1 MLISMLEKVNWFHL
15 TSVITLALLKMEM
28 EMENVKLD
36 GLFCGLN
43 FSFKSDWSSYII
55 SVGKSTSEKIGALI
69 RS

>member
-1 MLISMLEKVNWFHL
+1 
-15 TSVITLALLKMEM
+15 MEM

-55 SVGKSTSEKIGALI
+55 SVGKTNSEKIGALI